1 LVFKSSG
8 VVGLIYAIF
17 AKAGFLLKLTLN
29 GKSKKRL
36 GLTQTNQELKFLAQ
50 SSSQLKQTKDL
61 LLNPLKRV

>member
-29 GKSKKRL
+29 GKSKAPMRL
-36 GLTQTNQELKFLAQ
+36 FYSYSHLYQDK
-50 SSSQLKQTKDL
+50 SKPK
-61 LLNPLKRV
+61 

>member
-29 GKSKKRL
+29 GKSKTL
-36 GLTQTNQELKFLAQ
+36 NEL
-50 SSSQLKQTKDL
+50 
-61 LLNPLKRV
+61 N